1 MEREEQDLRAKLRRE
16 QDDRRHEDAWRS
28 KAREERDLRGGR
40 GILALKQTFTVSTVM
55 GQDI

>member
-28 KAREERDLRGGR
+28 KAGEERDLRG